1 MLARRRE
8 ATKKKNNISDFP
20 GVFAASREHTHS
32 GMQMRFGLAGFLV
45 LVAGC
50 KVENRPPRLP
60 ADLVIRG
67 AAIYTMSPAKPWAE
81 AIAVREGRIMF
92 VGDDSGA
99 TRLIGSQTVVHDLG
113 GRMILPGFNDSHS
126 HPLSAGLELGECN
139 LYDAQTAIEIEGLIR
154 ACASAPAKGPWIRGN
169 GWQLPVFAHANPSKQ
184 LLDRLVPDRPAFF
197 YAADGHSAWVNSK
210 ALELAGV
217 TRDTKDP
224 ADGRIERDAK
234 GEPSGTLREGA
245 VGLVAKHLP
254 PYTPEARIGAA
265 RRGLSEANKFGITS
279 ITDADADAS
288 YLDAYMALEGR
299 GELSARVN
307 ATLHSTDTTAAE
319 ETARLVAERKKYNG
333 GRLSVGAVKFYADGV
348 IEAGT
353 AALLQPYVSRNGSAG
368 ELNYA
373 PADFAERITALDREG
388 FQIHIHA
395 IGDRAIRVSLDALAQ
410 ARRSN
415 GPRDARPI
423 LAHIELIDPADIPRF
438 RSEGVI
444 ASFQPFWSQADPYI
458 TELTEPQLGPARS
471 RWLYPMASVMN
482 SGAIVVGGSDWSVSS
497 LNPLDAI
504 QVAITRHGLETTG
517 PPWIPQEAV
526 DLPRMLALY
535 TINAAYASRTE
546 REVGSLETGKLAD
559 MIVLEKNLFTI
570 PASELHTVK
579 VLLTLVEGKVVYQD
593 SGFSR

>member
-1 MLARRRE
+1 M
-8 ATKKKNNISDFP
+8 KYW
-20 GVFAASREHTHS
+20 
-32 GMQMRFGLAGFLV
+32 FGTMV
-45 LVAGC
+45 LLGLGC

-67 AAIYTMSPAKPWAE
+67 AAIYTMSPARPWAE

-92 VGDDSGA
+92 VGDDSAA
-99 TRLIGSQTVVHDLG
+99 TRLIGSQTVVHEMG
-113 GRMILPGFNDSHS
+113 GRMILPGFNDSHA

-139 LYDAQTAIEIEGLIR
+139 LYQAANAAEIEGLIR
-154 ACASAPAKGPWIRGN
+154 ACAANTQLQWIRGN
-169 GWQLPVFAHANPSKQ
+169 GWQLPVFPAANPSKQ

-234 GEPSGTLREGA
+234 GEPSGTLREAA
-245 VGLVAKHLP
+245 VGLVSKLMP

-265 RRGLSEANKFGITS
+265 RRGVAEANRFGITS
-279 ITDADADAS
+279 ITDADAAAD
-288 YLDAYMALEGR
+288 YLDAYMALDAR

-307 ATLHSTDTTAAE
+307 ATLHSADAPVAE

-333 GRLSVGAVKFYADGV
+333 GRLSVGAVKFFADGV

-353 AALLQPYVSRNGSAG
+353 AALLQPYADRHGSAG
-368 ELNYA
+368 ELNYT
-373 PADFAERITALDREG
+373 PEDFAQRITALDREG
-388 FQIHIHA
+388 FQIHVHA

-410 ARRSN
+410 ARRTN

-423 LAHIELIDPADIPRF
+423 LAHIQLIDPADLSRF

-444 ASFQPFWSQADPYI
+444 ASFQPYWSQADEYI
-458 TELTEPQLGPARS
+458 TKLTEPQLGAARS

-504 QVAITRHGLETTG
+504 QVAITRHDIESVG
-517 PPWIPQEAV
+517 PAWIPQEAV
-526 DLPRMLALY
+526 DLPRMLAAY
-535 TINAAYASRTE
+535 TINAAYASRSE
-546 REVGSLETGKLAD
+546 REVGSLEVGKLAD
-559 MIVLEKNLFTI
+559 LIVLDRNLFAI
-570 PASELHTVK
+570 PVTEIHAAK
-579 VLLTLVEGKVVYQD
+579 VVLTMLEGKVVYQD
-593 SGFSR
+593 SGFGR